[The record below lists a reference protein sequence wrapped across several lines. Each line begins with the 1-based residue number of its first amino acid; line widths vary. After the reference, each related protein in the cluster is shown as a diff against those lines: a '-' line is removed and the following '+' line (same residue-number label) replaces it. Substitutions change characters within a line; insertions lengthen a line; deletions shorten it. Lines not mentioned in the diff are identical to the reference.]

1 MIILLYLSFKIIQFE
16 YNKYNISLYIK
27 GQKGVVNN
35 IKTYLDETTW
45 TIKYLNTKAFKN
57 KILKSDDWMKMK
69 WEKVIILTSEKVYK
83 KFSWK
88 KVIKNLDEIKDEK
101 KYDITSTMSNFEKWI
116 YFLLNKNVK

>member
-27 GQKGVVNN
+27 GQKGVINN